1 MKSIKIL
8 HFLLVLFLSISVYGQ
23 KNFNVNIYINDDID
37 VEKIKIYVDDSKTE
51 YYSRE
56 KIIGNKVNIKGPY
69 YGEYAQIS
77 IRYPKEV
84 SSNFL
89 LNSTFF
95 VKDKMAEIKLTR
107 ADSAAAILDHY
118 SLVNAIDFKEEKEK
132 MSKYNSLA
140 LQATDDFIQKYG
152 SEIFKDSLLTEKFF
166 KLEKSIYDRDL
177 EYILDNMDSYY
188 SFSFFR
194 RNFVKPGRISSDS
207 ILSILNSFP
216 ERFKNSYEANFIR
229 ELLNG
234 RSVVK
239 KDGQAPDFQTKDILG
254 KTISLEDY
262 KNEEYVLLNFWATW
276 CGPCIEEM
284 PVLKNINDEYSKK
297 GLTVISIAYPSTYEA
312 FEKDIKKH
320 QMDWINIYND
330 LDLINSYGGNQAI
343 PRVYLIDKTGKIIY
357 DRKEAVDDTRLI
369 KLNETLASIFINK

>member
-1 MKSIKIL
+1 MENIKIL
-8 HFLLVLFLSISVYGQ
+8 HFLLALLISSFGYAQ
-23 KNFNVNIYINDDID
+23 KHFNASIYINEDID
-37 VEKIKIYVDDSKTE
+37 LKKIEIHVDNGKTE

-56 KIIGNKVNIKGPY
+56 KINGNKFNIKGPY
-69 YGEYAQIS
+69 YGEYAQIT

-89 LNSTFF
+89 EQSTFF
-95 VKDKMAEIKLTR
+95 IKDKIAEIKLNR

-118 SLVNAIDFKEEKEK
+118 FLVNAIDFKEEKEK
-132 MSKYNSLA
+132 MSKYDFKEKQEIDA
-140 LQATDDFIQKYG
+140 FIQKHG
-152 SEIFKDSLLTEKFF
+152 SAIFNDTILTEKLF
-166 KLEKSIYDRDL
+166 KLEKPIYDKDL

-188 SFSFFR
+188 AFSFFR

-207 ILSILNSFP
+207 ILSILNNFP
-216 ERFKNSYEANFIR
+216 DRFKNSHEGNFIR
-229 ELLNG
+229 ELVNG
-234 RSVVK
+234 RLVVK
-239 KDGQAPDFQTKDILG
+239 KDGLAPDFRTQDILG
-254 KTISLEDY
+254 KTISLDDY
-262 KNEEYVLLNFWATW
+262 KNKEYVLLNFWATW

-297 GLTVISIAYPSTYEA
+297 GLTFISIAYPSTYEA

-320 QMDWINIYND
+320 QMEWINIYNG

-369 KLNETLASIFINK
+369 KLNEVLSGIFKN